1 VKSEFYEPIFL
12 SGSNKVG
19 VLLIHG
25 FTGTPKSVEPW
36 AYGLNSAGFTV
47 HVPRLAGHGSDW
59 REMRK
64 SSWVDWLES
73 VDDALKELASKVDE
87 IFIAGFSMGGA
98 LALRLAEIYPELIS
112 GLLLLNPTIYDN
124 HIRMTLAKVLAPFI
138 PSIKSEGTDVAKPN
152 ALITSQQRL
161 SLHAANSLHKFR
173 HIVRKDLSIINMPI
187 KLFLSR
193 QDHVVPPSNG
203 LLVANSV
210 NSEHIEIT
218 YFELSYHVVALD
230 YEADQLVQESIEFLS
245 KQSKLITQSSLN
257 VQSTVSMA

>member
-1 VKSEFYEPIFL
+1 MKTEFYEPIYL
-12 SGSNKVG
+12 TGNLKVG

-25 FTGTPKSVEPW
+25 FTGTPKSIEPW
-36 AYGLNSAGFTV
+36 AYELNSAGFTA

-64 SSWVDWLES
+64 TDWGDWLAS
-73 VDDALKELASKVDE
+73 VDEALKNLAAEVDE

-98 LALRLAEIYPELIS
+98 LALRLAEIYPDRIS

-124 HIRMTLAKVLAPFI
+124 HIRMTLAKYLAPFV
-138 PSIKSEGTDVAKPN
+138 PSIKSEGTDVAKPG

-173 HIVRKDLSIINMPI
+173 HIVRKDLNLISTPI
-187 KLFLSR
+187 KIFLSK

-203 LLVANSV
+203 LLIANSIR
-210 NSEHIEIT
+210 SERVEMT
-218 YFELSYHVVALD
+218 YFERSYHVVTLD
-230 YEADQLVQESIEFLS
+230 YDAEQLFEESIEF
-245 KQSKLITQSSLN
+245 INSL
-257 VQSTVSMA
+257 VSEKI

>member
-1 VKSEFYEPIFL
+1 MKPEFYEPILL

-64 SSWVDWLES
+64 SHWGQWLDS
-73 VDDALKELASKVDE
+73 VDEALKNLAENVDE
-87 IFIAGFSMGGA
+87 IFVAGFSMGGA
-98 LALRLAEIYPELIS
+98 LALRLAEIYPERIL

-124 HIRMTLAKVLAPFI
+124 HIRMKLSKVLAPII
-138 PSIKSEGTDVAKPN
+138 PSLKSEGTDVAKPG
-152 ALITSQQRL
+152 ALITSQQRI

-173 HIVRKDLSIINMPI
+173 NIVRKELSSINMPI
-187 KLFLSR
+187 KIFLSR

-203 LLVANSV
+203 LLIANSV
-210 NSEHIEIT
+210 SSENVEIT
-218 YFELSYHVVALD
+218 YFSRSYHVVALD
-230 YEADQLVQESIEFLS
+230 YEAEELINESNAFIGRVLE
-245 KQSKLITQSSLN
+245 QINENSLN
-257 VQSTVSMA
+257 V